1 MLVPAHLQ
9 ALGLGLGGMDDR
21 VELVAV
27 VKAENHPQQARFVV
41 AVGGGQPVGER
52 YRAWLGR
59 AFAVGEQEHLLNPV
73 RPGELGEGFALRGF
87 AGAVEQVDVAV
98 LQRLQRSD
106 PRQFDKFELAVRLFG
121 QGAEQHK
128 LTAGELPVAFVNQRI
143 PLFPADAQ
151 AAVLPQGQPGGD
163 EQQAAE
169 KGAECAHD

>member
-1 MLVPAHLQ
+1 MDHARDRAPGGAPQ
-9 ALGLGLGGMDDR
+9 APDR
-21 VELVAV
+21 SGA
-27 VKAENHPQQARFVV
+27 AQARP
-41 AVGGGQPVGER
+41 APALDPSSGGQPVGER
-52 YRAWLGR
+52 YRTWLGR
-59 AFAVGEQEHLLNPV
+59 AFAVGQQEHLLNPV

-87 AGAVEQVDVAV
+87 AGAVEQVNVAV

-128 LTAGELPVAFVNQRI
+128 LTAGELPVTFVDQRI

-169 KGAECAHD
+169 QGAECAHD